1 MFKLKHLIICMSL
14 FLVACSPATPLQN
27 AMQDMAGDYK
37 QMKKTKDVEKIK
49 SLLVSFKLHLSKAKQ
64 QVVPDKVKKQ
74 FDEGLR
80 KLEGKIDAFEA
91 ALNTPAFANNEE
103 AIKQTLKELDELK
116 THYHELIIR

>member
-1 MFKLKHLIICMSL
+1 MSL

-37 QMKKTKDVEKIK
+37 KMKKAKDVEKIK
-49 SLLVSFKLHLSKAKQ
+49 SLLVSFKLHLNKAKQ
-64 QVVPDKVKKQ
+64 QVVPEKVKKQ
-74 FDEGLR
+74 FDEGLT
-80 KLEGKIDAFEA
+80 KLESKIKAFEA
-91 ALNTPAFANNEE
+91 ALNTPAFANNDE